1 MKNCP
6 IILVNDGC
14 SMSSF
19 TISTIYDLIKKHGYD
34 INKLDKTELYNPDK
48 NPYYVNGMNIVDLL
62 KKTFDEVP
70 NICMKIST
78 KVLRDEKLISFLKQ
92 ENPRMCF
99 IDRENLLDIA
109 VCTLKDFITP
119 PQSKKSFDNFGKWR
133 NSAERLKT
141 RVGSSLILK
150 TMKEFEEVRFQKRRI
165 MKCVNDNQK
174 KFISAEKLCSFDVN
188 EYTRVFEI
196 LGFRVECSI
205 LNEYFSGMEA
215 HEPYKHTDVI
225 RKEDI
230 GELKETLKKHN
241 FLKYWR

>member
-1 MKNCP
+1 
-6 IILVNDGC
+6 
-14 SMSSF
+14 
-19 TISTIYDLIKKHGYD
+19 
-34 INKLDKTELYNPDK
+34 
-48 NPYYVNGMNIVDLL
+48 
-62 KKTFDEVP
+62 
-70 NICMKIST
+70 
-78 KVLRDEKLISFLKQ
+78 
-92 ENPRMCF
+92 
-99 IDRENLLDIA
+99 
-109 VCTLKDFITP
+109 
-119 PQSKKSFDNFGKWR
+119 
-133 NSAERLKT
+133 
-141 RVGSSLILK
+141 
-150 TMKEFEEVRFQKRRI
+150 